1 MAVIIKDH
9 KLVIKTE
16 QNTIN
21 FDLHETDLSIKQND
35 FLTENT
41 MKNELVDYCPNMIME
56 TIIMNIETWKTLK
69 LDYNGFHNIFRL
81 FHVLP
86 SFPFTTTET
95 KLDY

>member
-1 MAVIIKDH
+1 MIIKDH

-21 FDLHETDLSIKQND
+21 FDLHETDLSIKQSD

-56 TIIMNIETWKTLK
+56 TIIMNI
-69 LDYNGFHNIFRL
+69 
-81 FHVLP
+81 
-86 SFPFTTTET
+86 
-95 KLDY
+95 

>member
-1 MAVIIKDH
+1 MIIKDH

-16 QNTIN
+16 QNAIN

-81 FHVLP
+81 FDVLP